1 MVIRHQ
7 RGLSRTER
15 RFIIRLVIVTAIL
28 LILIYVVGSGRSLLS
43 YHRLQGQVDSL
54 TMVNKNLGERNAQ
67 LRREIDCLQHD
78 DAYLEELA
86 RQKYGLLKKNEMVFE
101 FKSSSEKK

>member
-1 MVIRHQ
+1 MVIGHQ

-15 RFIIRLVIVTAIL
+15 RFIIRLVIVTAVLGL
-28 LILIYVVGSGRSLLS
+28 LWIIFAPGRGLLS

-54 TMVNKNLGERNAQ
+54 TMENKNLGERNAQ
-67 LRREIDCLQHD
+67 LLREIDCLQHD